1 MATQP
6 PPFAPFEWM
15 IAWRYLRARRADG
28 GVSVMTWISLI
39 GITLAVFALIATLAV
54 RTGLREETLRVIL
67 GATAHLEVYYVET
80 QTETGARDR
89 LIRDYDAVAERIAAE
104 PGVIHAA
111 PVVKERLIANARQLS
126 APVEIY
132 GLAPDRLAT
141 FPGIAEAER
150 SQGDLSRLPEGVAL
164 GDQLARS
171 LGVGVGDRVRLISPN
186 GVRTALGTSPRVVA
200 FEVVYVFRSG
210 QPFIDSTRAY
220 LPLSEAQS
228 FLNRE
233 GGVDQ
238 IDVMVADPEGV
249 DAVMVPILRAAGDR
263 AVGWTWRDRSGGSLR
278 ALQLQDNALYI
289 LLFILVLIATL
300 NIVSGLVMLVK
311 NKGRDIGILRT
322 IGLSQGSILR
332 VFVLV
337 GASVGIA
344 GTVFGAALGALFA
357 ANIEHVYALMDQIT
371 GGSRAGL
378 EAQGFFF
385 PPAVLRP
392 ADLAA
397 AVALSLGLSFIVT
410 IFPARRAA
418 RLNPVEALRY
428 E

>member
-15 IAWRYLRARRADG
+15 IAWRYLRARRAEG

-54 RTGLREETLRVIL
+54 RTGLREETLRIIL
-67 GATAHLEVYYVET
+67 GATAHLEIQYLAV
-80 QTETGARDR
+80 QSETGARDR
-89 LIRDYDAVAERIAAE
+89 LIRDYDAAAARIAQA
-104 PGVIHAA
+104 PGVLQAVPA
-111 PVVKERLIANARQLS
+111 VKERLIANARQLS
-126 APVEIY
+126 APVEVY
-132 GLAPDRLAT
+132 GVTPDALAT
-141 FPGIAEAER
+141 FPSIAQAER
-150 SQGDLSRLPEGVAL
+150 STGDLARLPEGVAL
-164 GDQLARS
+164 GEQLARS
-171 LGVGVGDRVRLISPN
+171 LGVGIGDPVRLISPN
-186 GVRTALGTSPRVVA
+186 GVRTAFGTSPRIVA
-200 FEVVYVFRSG
+200 YEVVYIFRSG
-210 QPFIDSTRAY
+210 QPFIDSARAY
-220 LPLSEAQS
+220 LPLTEAQS

-238 IDVMVADPEGV
+238 IDVRLTDPEAV
-249 DAVMVPILRAAGDR
+249 DQLLLPILRAAGDR
-263 AVGWTWRDRSGGSLR
+263 AVGWTWRDRSGASLR

-311 NKGRDIGILRT
+311 NKDRDIGILRT

-344 GTVFGAALGALFA
+344 GTICGAALGALFA
-357 ANIEHVYALMDQIT
+357 ANIEHVYAVMDQIT
-371 GGSRAGL
+371 GSSRAGL

-397 AVALSLGLSFIVT
+397 AVSLSLLLSFIVT

>member
-39 GITLAVFALIATLAV
+39 GVTLAVFALVATLAV
-54 RTGLREETLRVIL
+54 RTGLREETVRIIL
-67 GATAHLEVYYVET
+67 GATAHLEVFY
-80 QTETGARDR
+80 TEQEQESGARDR
-89 LIRDYDAVAERIAAE
+89 LIRDFDAVAERIEAQ
-104 PGVIHAA
+104 PGVRQAV
-111 PVVKERLIANARQLS
+111 PVVKERLIANARQNN
-126 APVEIY
+126 APVELY
-132 GLAPDRLAT
+132 GITPENLAT
-141 FPGIAEAER
+141 FPSIAEAER
-150 SQGDLSRLPEGVAL
+150 SEGDLARLPEGIAL
-164 GDQLARS
+164 GERLART
-171 LGVGVGDRVRLISPN
+171 LGVTVGSRLKLISPN
-186 GVRTALGTSPRVVA
+186 GVRTALGTSPRVSA
-200 FEVVYVFRSG
+200 YEVVYIFRSG
-210 QPFIDSTRAY
+210 QGLIDSTRAY
-220 LPLSEAQS
+220 LSLDQAQS

-233 GGVDQ
+233 AGVDQ
-238 IDVMVADPEGV
+238 IDVMLDDPDAV
-249 DAVMVPILRAAGDR
+249 DAAMPRILQATEGPAL
-263 AVGWTWRDRSGGSLR
+263 GWTWRDRSGGMLR

-322 IGLSQGSILR
+322 IGLSEGSILR

-344 GTVFGAALGALFA
+344 GTLLGAALGAVFA
-357 ANIEHVYALMDQIT
+357 ANIEHVYALMDTIT

-392 ADLAA
+392 GDLFA
-397 AVALSLGLSFIVT
+397 AVALSLGLSFVVT

>member
-1 MATQP
+1 MAQTP
-6 PPFAPFEWM
+6 RPFAAYECL

-67 GATAHLEVYYVET
+67 GGTAHLEIRYAEQV
-80 QTETGARDR
+80 QDNGQRDR
-89 LIRDYDAVAERIAAE
+89 LIRDYGTVVDQISEV
-104 PGVIHAA
+104 PGVTLAV
-111 PVVKERLIANARQLS
+111 PVVSARLIASNRQNN
-126 APVEIY
+126 APVELY
-132 GLAPDRLAT
+132 GLTPTDLAR
-141 FPGIAEAER
+141 FPSIAQAER
-150 SQGDLSRLPEGVAL
+150 SEGDINRLSEGIAL
-164 GDQLARS
+164 GEGLAYA
-171 LGVGVGDRVRLISPN
+171 LGAGLGTRVRIISPN
-186 GVRTALGTSPRVVA
+186 GARTAFGTSPRVSA
-200 FEVVYVFRSG
+200 YDVVYIFRSG
-210 QPFIDSTRAY
+210 QGFIDSTRAF
-220 LPLSEAQS
+220 LPLDQAQS

-238 IDVMVADPEGV
+238 IHVMLRDPESV
-249 DAVMVPILRAAGDR
+249 DQIQSNVLDAIDGPAF
-263 AVGWTWRDRSGGSLR
+263 GWTWRERAGGMMR

-289 LLFILVLIATL
+289 LLFVLVLIATL

-322 IGLSQGSILR
+322 IGLSEGAILR
-332 VFVLV
+332 IFVMI
-337 GASVGIA
+337 GASVGVA
-344 GTVFGAALGALFA
+344 GTLMGTILGVLFA
-357 ANIEHVYALMDQIT
+357 LNIEHVYAVMDALT

-392 ADLAA
+392 LDVVAAMAMSLILAF
-397 AVALSLGLSFIVT
+397 GVT

-418 RLNPVEALRY
+418 RMNPVEALRY